1 MWKFLNLWF
10 VFHQSQ
16 PHIFSVSTEGASLAC
31 YNFFFCS
38 STNRISTVYGNSVSS
53 QGNQRCSVQ
62 CAGLFHRAE
71 RPAPFQVVNLM
82 IRRGKEKK
90 NLFFSYVFRFHGY
103 ATSWFQSR
111 WWLTLQA
118 AKMEISTLSR
128 YRYRRFRER
137 ASQRKAITLSACAK
151 IRRKCFVY
159 FNVN

>member
-16 PHIFSVSTEGASLAC
+16 PHVFSVSTEGASLAC
-31 YNFFFCS
+31 YNIFFAQAQTELALFMAILS
-38 STNRISTVYGNSVSS
+38 DRKAISGVAFSAQAYFTA
-53 QGNQRCSVQ
+53 R
-62 CAGLFHRAE
+62 